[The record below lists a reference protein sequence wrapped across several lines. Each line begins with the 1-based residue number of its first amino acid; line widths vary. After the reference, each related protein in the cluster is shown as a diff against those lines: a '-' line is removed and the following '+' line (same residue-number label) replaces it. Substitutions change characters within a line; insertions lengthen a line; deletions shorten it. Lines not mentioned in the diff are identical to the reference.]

1 MNGYELYVWGSYGFT
16 ALMLGGLCLHTYLKA
31 RKK

>member
-1 MNGYELYVWGSYGFT
+1 MNGYELYVYGAYGFT
-16 ALMLGGLCLHTYLKA
+16 ALMLGGLCLITYLQA